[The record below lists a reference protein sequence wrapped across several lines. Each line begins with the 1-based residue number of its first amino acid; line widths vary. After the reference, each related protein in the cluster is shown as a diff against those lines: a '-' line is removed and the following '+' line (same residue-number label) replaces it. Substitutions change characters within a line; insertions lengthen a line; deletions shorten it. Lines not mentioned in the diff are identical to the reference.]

1 MIISVS
7 FITITNRA
15 TPVRAWWATG
25 HTIIATRAV
34 QFLPTPWSNFFSYYG
49 LIVNE
54 STLSPD
60 GVYAAQD
67 PNEGPRHFIDLEVW
81 NPNKP
86 ETGTLPFAVAQY
98 SAEMTQAIKSS
109 DWNLMFKD
117 VGRLA
122 HYVGDIHQPYHS
134 TVNYDPRNKQG
145 SGLHSVLDASL
156 ENHANEFKFLSQS
169 DVGQLQPVANVTAFM
184 FYIAWQS
191 HSFLPTI
198 NRTLIDE
205 GKSWSPELTRI
216 IENRTNTAIVS
227 VARVWYTAIVNAGLQ
242 PPTIPSPNKL
252 RITIANS
259 PQQVSVDKAL
269 AVSFMVSDSL
279 SIRTI
284 LNPKASIANVPQ
296 QVYNDQT
303 LEAPFG
309 KYIAIVQP
317 DTLRSL
323 AGSSLTLDI
332 VADQSGFER
341 ASAQVQVQISPG
353 QSTTTAVAAAS
364 LPVDIINIV
373 LFVVIIAILGVTVR
387 FALRRVTKS
396 R

>member
-1 MIISVS
+1 
-7 FITITNRA
+7 
-15 TPVRAWWATG
+15 
-25 HTIIATRAV
+25 
-34 QFLPTPWSNFFSYYG
+34 
-49 LIVNE
+49 
-54 STLSPD
+54 
-60 GVYAAQD
+60 
-67 PNEGPRHFIDLEVW
+67 
-81 NPNKP
+81 
-86 ETGTLPFAVAQY
+86 
-98 SAEMTQAIKSS
+98 
-109 DWNLMFKD
+109 
-117 VGRLA
+117 
-122 HYVGDIHQPYHS
+122 
-134 TVNYDPRNKQG
+134 
-145 SGLHSVLDASL
+145 
-156 ENHANEFKFLSQS
+156 
-169 DVGQLQPVANVTAFM
+169 
-184 FYIAWQS
+184 
-191 HSFLPTI
+191 
-198 NRTLIDE
+198 
-205 GKSWSPELTRI
+205 
-216 IENRTNTAIVS
+216 

-242 PPTIPSPNKL
+242 PPAIPSPNKL
-252 RITIANS
+252 GITITNS

-341 ASAQVQVQISPG
+341 ASAQVQVQISPR

-373 LFVVIIAILGVTVR
+373 LLVVIIAILGVAVR
-387 FALRRVTKS
+387 FALRRVTKP